1 MKNFYHL
8 NVLFE
13 TLFVVSSSLRCLL
26 TICMTMFISC
36 TSQENKN
43 TGEDNG
49 VIKEGFRVEVKT
61 EKPVWSNQEQELILS
76 GKVACDPDKVVYYT
90 PLVSGVVER
99 TYFALG
105 DKVNQGQPLLD
116 IRSADVSAYNA
127 EMISCEAEVEVAKRE
142 IQSAQALFDDGL
154 LSEKELLEVKSK
166 LKQAEAVFEK
176 AKSDMSLYLDRGQG
190 VFAIKSPMTGYITD
204 KKGAPGTPVSPD
216 GHLLFTVADLSV
228 VWITV
233 NVYAGNL
240 QLVKEGM
247 AVEITALAYPDE
259 VFPGTIDA
267 VSQVF
272 DPDEKVLKAR
282 IVMPNKDLKFKPEM
296 FVTAKLKNE
305 TKEACLTVFADAL
318 IFDDNRYFA
327 VVENMPGRFE
337 IKEVQLQGYHR
348 NNACIRS
355 GLGEDDRVVVKNQ
368 LLIYAELKGK

>member
-1 MKNFYHL
+1 MKNFYQI
-8 NVLFE
+8 NVCSRQKAVTFLA
-13 TLFVVSSSLRCLL
+13 
-26 TICMTMFISC
+26 ITMFMSC
-36 TSQENKN
+36 TSQGNRGA
-43 TGEDNG
+43 GEDNR
-49 VIKEGFRVEVKT
+49 VIKEEFRVEVKT
-61 EKPVWSNQEQELILS
+61 EKPTWSNREQELILS

-105 DKVNQGQPLLD
+105 DKVMQGQPLLD
-116 IRSADVSAYNA
+116 IRSADLSAFNA
-127 EMISCEAEVEVAKRE
+127 EMISCEAEVEVVKRE
-142 IQSAQALFDDGL
+142 MQSAQALFDDHL

-166 LKQAEAVFEK
+166 LKQAEAAFEK

-216 GHLLFTVADLSV
+216 GHLLFTVADLST

-240 QLVKEGM
+240 QLVTEGM

-259 VFPGTIDA
+259 VFQGTIDA

-272 DPDEKVLKAR
+272 DPEEKVLKAR
-282 IVMPNKDLKFKPEM
+282 IIMPNKDLKFKPEM
-296 FVTAKLKNE
+296 FVMAKLKNE
-305 TKEACLTVFADAL
+305 TRQACLTIMADAL

-327 VVENMPGRFE
+327 VVETVPGRFE
-337 IKEVQLQGYHR
+337 IKEVQLQGHHR
-348 NNACIRS
+348 NNAYIRA
-355 GLGEDDRVVVKNQ
+355 GLDEDDRVVVRNQ
-368 LLIYAELKGK
+368 LLVYAELKGK